1 MHKSLL
7 LAITALPFL
16 AACGGSTQSMPSDDG
31 PVVSDDAIVENA
43 NGTLTVTLE
52 DTTLEIPAPI
62 APSAGVEPILRDT
75 DLLGD
80 IDQTDDYIAVAGVS
94 DGTPF
99 AAVSGNVSAPPA
111 GDATFDGRAE
121 VVSGGASERFD
132 MSFNFDLASGA
143 LTGVN
148 GRIRLNAAT
157 DTAGVL
163 TGNMTF
169 DDVDGDF
176 SGGFFNDA
184 NEFAGGFTGPDFAGL
199 LYGEQGP

>member
-7 LAITALPFL
+7 LAMTALPFL
-16 AACGGSTQSMPSDDG
+16 AACGGSTQSMPPDDS
-31 PVVSDDAIVENA
+31 PVVGGASVVENA
-43 NGTLTVTLE
+43 NGTLTVTL
-52 DTTLEIPAPI
+52 DGSTLDIPAPI
-62 APSAGVEPILRDT
+62 APSPDVEPILRDT

-80 IDQTDDYIAVAGVS
+80 IEQTDDYIAVAGVS
-94 DGTPF
+94 DGAPF
-99 AAVSGNVSAPPA
+99 SAVSGDVSAPPT
-111 GDATFDGRAE
+111 GDANFDGRAE

-132 MSFNFDLASGA
+132 MSFRFDLASGA

-148 GRIRLNAAT
+148 SRVRLNAAT
-157 DTAGVL
+157 DPAGVL

-176 SGGFFNDA
+176 NGGFFNDA
-184 NEFAGGFTGPDFAGL
+184 SEFAGGFTGPDFAGI